1 LGNVVELL
9 DAQKCYIRTYR
20 APCEYWRD
28 MDIDTLSVLTKTID
42 ANGRTFDFSRFIT
55 DDTGFNVAN
64 MKLAYNKDIL
74 DSEIRI
80 KKLIADSNQQ
90 SMDLVNT
97 RQKSGL
103 FKRAVS
109 YRRKAC

>member
-1 LGNVVELL
+1 MGNVVELL

-64 MKLAYNKDIL
+64 MKLA
-74 DSEIRI
+74 
-80 KKLIADSNQQ
+80 
-90 SMDLVNT
+90 
-97 RQKSGL
+97 
-103 FKRAVS
+103 
-109 YRRKAC
+109 

>member
-1 LGNVVELL
+1 
-9 DAQKCYIRTYR
+9 
-20 APCEYWRD
+20 

-97 RQKSGL
+97 RQKKWTL
-103 FKRAVS
+103 
-109 YRRKAC
+109 

>member
-1 LGNVVELL
+1 
-9 DAQKCYIRTYR
+9 
-20 APCEYWRD
+20 
-28 MDIDTLSVLTKTID
+28 LSVLTKTID
-42 ANGRTFDFSRFIT
+42 ANGRHLISRFIT

-80 KKLIADSNQQ
+80 KKIADSNQQ

-97 RQKSGL
+97 RQKKWTL
-103 FKRAVS
+103 
-109 YRRKAC
+109 

>member
-1 LGNVVELL
+1 
-9 DAQKCYIRTYR
+9 
-20 APCEYWRD
+20 

-97 RQKSGL
+97 RQKKVDSLNEQYPIEG
-103 FKRAVS
+103 RPAEAAVLIRS
-109 YRRKAC
+109 AVIKLES

>member
-1 LGNVVELL
+1 MVGHL
-9 DAQKCYIRTYR
+9 I
-20 APCEYWRD
+20 
-28 MDIDTLSVLTKTID
+28 
-42 ANGRTFDFSRFIT
+42 SRFIT

-97 RQKSGL
+97 RQKKWTLNEQYPIEG
-103 FKRAVS
+103 RPAEAAVLIRS
-109 YRRKAC
+109 AVIKLES